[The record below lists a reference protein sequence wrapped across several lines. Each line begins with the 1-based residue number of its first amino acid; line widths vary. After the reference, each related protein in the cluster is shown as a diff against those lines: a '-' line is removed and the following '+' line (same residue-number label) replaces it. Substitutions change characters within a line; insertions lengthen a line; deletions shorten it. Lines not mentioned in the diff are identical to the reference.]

1 MKTNHQ
7 RGFIARYSDQWWYK
21 SRLTAKPDKRCDVVN
36 YHEQLAALDCRPVR
50 VARVKVRRRAEAM
63 HEWRGHHYT
72 PSDPVFNPLARSATH
87 RNGAT
92 SIKNSTFFSS
102 NLALLGK
109 P

>member
-63 HEWRGHHYT
+63 HEWRGC
-72 PSDPVFNPLARSATH
+72 ARSPRWTNPVPYPE
-87 RNGAT
+87 RT
-92 SIKNSTFFSS
+92 PQEWYDCYK
-102 NLALLGK
+102 ALDRLLNQLDTTW
-109 P
+109 

>member
-72 PSDPVFNPLARSATH
+72 PSDPVFYPVAPE
-87 RNGAT
+87 RNAQEWRDFY
-92 SIKNSTFFSS
+92 KE
-102 NLALLGK
+102 LDLLFKQLGTTW
-109 P
+109 